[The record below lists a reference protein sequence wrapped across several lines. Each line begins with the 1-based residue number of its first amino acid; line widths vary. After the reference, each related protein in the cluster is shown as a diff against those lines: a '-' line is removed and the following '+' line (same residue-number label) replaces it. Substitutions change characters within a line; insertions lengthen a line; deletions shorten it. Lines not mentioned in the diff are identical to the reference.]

1 MTKRLIDVD
10 EDALLAARAALGTAT
25 MKDTVNEA
33 LRLVAGDAQSD
44 FARGLE
50 ALAQVEFADRAE
62 AWR

>member
-10 EDALLAARAALGTAT
+10 EDALQAARAALGTAT

-33 LRLVAGDAQSD
+33 LRMVAGDAQAD
-44 FARGLE
+44 FTRALD
-50 ALAQVEFADRAE
+50 ALAQVEFEDRSD